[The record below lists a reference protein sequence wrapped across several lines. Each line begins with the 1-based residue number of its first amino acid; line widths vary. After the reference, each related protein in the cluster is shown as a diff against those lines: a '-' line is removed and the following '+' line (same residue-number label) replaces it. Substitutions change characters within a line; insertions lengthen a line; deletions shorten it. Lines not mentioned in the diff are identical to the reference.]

1 MDVLFEE
8 FTAVEEERA
17 RRATAYLEFLRAQ
30 SMSAG
35 VYVLPA
41 GGVDGQSP
49 HKQDELYYVISG
61 RARMRAGIQD
71 RIVSDGA
78 LIFVAADV
86 EHRFYAIEEEL
97 KLLVFFAPP
106 EAG

>member
-1 MDVLFEE
+1 MDVFFEE
-8 FTAVEEERA
+8 LDDVADERS
-17 RRATAYLEFLRAQ
+17 RKATAYLEFLRVQ

-61 RARMRAGIQD
+61 KARMRAGAQD
-71 RIVSDGA
+71 RIVGEGA

>member
-1 MDVLFEE
+1 MDVFFE
-8 FTAVEEERA
+8 TLDDVAKERS
-17 RRATAYLEFLRAQ
+17 RQGTAYLEFLRVQ

-49 HKQDELYYVISG
+49 HKQDEMYYVLGG
-61 RARMRAGIQD
+61 RARMRAGTQD
-71 RIVSDGA
+71 RIVSEGA
-78 LIFVAADV
+78 LIFVAADI

-97 KLLVFFAPP
+97 RLLVFFAPP
-106 EAG
+106 ETG